1 MRAVK
6 GNKVYKVNEASK
18 KAYLAQGYEI
28 QDDKG
33 NVVEL
38 PADKSVPYAD
48 YQRVLEENKKLKAE
62 ISKLKKVDKQ

>member
-1 MRAVK
+1 MQAVK
-6 GNKVYKVNEASK
+6 GNKVYKVNETNK

-28 QDDKG
+28 QDDNGK
-33 NVVEL
+33 VLET

-62 ISKLKKVDKQ
+62 IAKLKKVDKQ

>member
-1 MRAVK
+1 MQAVK
-6 GNKVYKVNEASK
+6 GNKVYKVNETSK

-33 NVVEL
+33 NVLEV

-48 YQRVLEENKKLKAE
+48 YQRMLEENKKLKAE
-62 ISKLKKVDKQ
+62 IAKLKKADKQ

>member
-1 MRAVK
+1 MQAVK
-6 GNKVYKVNEASK
+6 GNKVYKVDETNK

-33 NVVEL
+33 NVLEV

-62 ISKLKKVDKQ
+62 ITKLKKADKQ

>member
-1 MRAVK
+1 MQAVK
-6 GNKVYKVNEASK
+6 GNKVYKVDEANK

-33 NVVEL
+33 NVIEV

-48 YQRVLEENKKLKAE
+48 YQRVVEENKKLKAE
-62 ISKLKKVDKQ
+62 ISKLKKADKQ